1 MFLGVMGLNAVLS
14 RFFGRAAGPRGGR
27 VAGDMTLCL
36 YGQPTVLTFI
46 GTAVD
51 GKTNHAVALIDAR
64 NIDTGAV
71 TPIRMNCI
79 ELREVLESYSA
90 AGAGDHANAHML
102 HSAATQAQAHDS
114 ALHKPQD
121 GADGPNSPHGF
132 L

>member
-1 MFLGVMGLNAVLS
+1 MFLAVMGLNAALS
-14 RFFGRAAGPRGGR
+14 RFFGWAAGPRGG
-27 VAGDMTLCL
+27 AMASDIALCR

-51 GKTNHAVALIDAR
+51 GKTNHAMALIDAR
-64 NIDTGAV
+64 DIDTGAV

-90 AGAGDHANAHML
+90 AGAEDQANAHTL
-102 HSAATQAQAHDS
+102 RSAATQAQAHDA

-121 GADGPNSPHGF
+121 GGDGPNSPHGF